1 MSSDD
6 VNGAATTAS
15 TTTASTTTAGT
26 TSTGASAA
34 GANGVQH
41 HLLSVLVENRPGV
54 LTRVAGLFARRGY
67 NIHSLAVAPTED
79 PAVSRISMVVDVA
92 SSPLPQMMMQ
102 LDKLINVLEI
112 SELSPAVAVERE
124 VLLATVSAGP
134 AARSE
139 LDEALAGFDARVLD
153 SDDSAVTVSVLG
165 TPGQIDDV
173 EVLLA
178 AFGLLAVQ
186 RSGRVALSTLSA
198 QD

>member
-1 MSSDD
+1 MSIDD
-6 VNGAATTAS
+6 GHATSPSANPDGAGS
-15 TTTASTTTAGT
+15 AGT
-26 TSTGASAA
+26 AR
-34 GANGVQH
+34 H

-92 SSPLPQMMMQ
+92 STPLPQMMMQ

-112 SELSPAVAVERE
+112 SELSPAMAVERE
-124 VLLATVSAGP
+124 VLLATVGAGRD
-134 AARSE
+134 AASGE
-139 LDEALAGFDARVLD
+139 LNEALAGFDATVLE
-153 SDDSAVTVSVLG
+153 SDDQAATVSVLG
-165 TPGQIDDV
+165 TPEQIDDA

-186 RSGRVALSTLSA
+186 RSGRVALPTLSA

>member
-1 MSSDD
+1 MSIDD
-6 VNGAATTAS
+6 GHATSPSANPDGAG
-15 TTTASTTTAGT
+15 TAG
-26 TSTGASAA
+26 A
-34 GANGVQH
+34 VRH

-92 SSPLPQMMMQ
+92 STPLPQMMMQ

-124 VLLATVSAGP
+124 VLLATVGAGP
-134 AARSE
+134 DARGE
-139 LDEALAGFDARVLD
+139 LNEALAGFDATVLE
-153 SDDSAVTVSVLG
+153 SDDQAATVSVVG
-165 TPGQIDDV
+165 TPEQIDDA

-186 RSGRVALSTLSA
+186 RSGRVALPTLSA

>member
-1 MSSDD
+1 MSIDD
-6 VNGAATTAS
+6 GHATSPSANPDGV
-15 TTTASTTTAGT
+15 GT
-26 TSTGASAA
+26 TGA
-34 GANGVQH
+34 VRH

-112 SELSPAVAVERE
+112 SELSPAMAVERE
-124 VLLATVSAGP
+124 VLLATVG
-134 AARSE
+134 AAADARAE
-139 LDEALAGFDARVLD
+139 LDEALAGFDSRVLD

-165 TPGQIDDV
+165 TPEQIDDA

>member
-1 MSSDD
+1 MSAADVSAADASD
-6 VNGAATTAS
+6 VNVGDVNV
-15 TTTASTTTAGT
+15 GDVNV
-26 TSTGASAA
+26 GR
-34 GANGVQH
+34 VQH

-67 NIHSLAVAPTED
+67 NIHSLAVAPTQD

-124 VLLATVSAGP
+124 VLLATVRAG
-134 AARSE
+134 ADARAE
-139 LDEALAGFDARVLD
+139 LDEALAGFDSRVLD
-153 SDDSAVTVSVLG
+153 SNDRAVTVSVLG
-165 TPGQIDDV
+165 TPEQIDDV
-173 EVLLA
+173 GVLLA

-186 RSGRVALSTLSA
+186 RSGRVALPTLSA

>member
-1 MSSDD
+1 MSAAD
-6 VNGAATTAS
+6 VNGVATSAS
-15 TTTASTTTAGT
+15 T